1 MFMKMT
7 NGPISCEVSV
17 ASDDVFVSYVPCHF
31 GKNTVFYAARRFFV
45 RCGKIRR
52 ECTCESRRLRLSRG
66 RQKKI
71 PFSYLIPAVLM
82 ELPGEWARVS
92 GTVSA
97 EGVELRKVELFP
109 NHPSLMLL

>member
-1 MFMKMT
+1 MKMT
-7 NGPISCEVSV
+7 NGSISCEVSV
-17 ASDDVFVSYVPCHF
+17 ASDDVFVSYVPCSY
-31 GKNTVFYAARRFFV
+31 GKNTAFYAARRFFV

-52 ECTCESRRLRLSRG
+52 ECTCLSRHLRFGQG

-71 PFSYLIPAVLM
+71 LFSYLIPAILM
-82 ELPGEWARVS
+82 ELPGEWARVT

-109 NHPSLMLL
+109 NHPGLMLL